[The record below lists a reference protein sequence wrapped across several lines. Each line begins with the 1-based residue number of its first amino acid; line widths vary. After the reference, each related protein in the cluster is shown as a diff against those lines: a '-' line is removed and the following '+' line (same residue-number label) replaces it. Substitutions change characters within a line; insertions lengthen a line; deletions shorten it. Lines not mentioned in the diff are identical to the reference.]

1 MDVFLKKGKFG
12 LYLTWG
18 ENKKSIQ
25 SNIDEENFT
34 IDNAIQIIEK
44 LNENIIREINNDSSI
59 RNGKYGPYLYYK
71 TASMNKPKFIKLK
84 DFKNDYKTCD
94 LKILEEYIKKY

>member
-1 MDVFLKKGKFG
+1 M
-12 LYLTWG
+12 
-18 ENKKSIQ
+18 
-25 SNIDEENFT
+25 
-34 IDNAIQIIEK
+34 K
-44 LNENIIREINNDSSI
+44 LQ
-59 RNGKYGPYLYYK
+59 KYGPYLYYK